1 MPAALALPLF
11 LASLVV
17 TLAAA
22 GYFARRLDRLGIRLG
37 FPEALIGLLTALAA
51 DAPELS
57 SALIALLTGE
67 HDVGVGVVIGSNLF
81 NLAAMI
87 GLSAILAGSVILAR
101 ASLVV
106 EGGVGLLVTLVVA
119 ALVLGAI
126 GPMVCAV
133 LVALILIPYVAVLAI
148 GPERLARMHAPHAH
162 IHADEATVVRVVA
175 SLLLAVALV
184 ALGSAGMVKGAVALS
199 NAWDIP
205 RAFVGT
211 IVLAIVTS
219 LPNAFTAVRLGLAR
233 RGGALV
239 SETFNSNTINLVGG
253 IALPSLF
260 IILGTVTGTLRLE
273 LAWLVAMNLLVIA
286 LLARVGGARTGA
298 GWTIVAGYLA
308 FVVVFVATGG

>member
-11 LASLVV
+11 LLSLLV

-87 GLSAILAGSVILAR
+87 GLSAILAGSVVLAR

-106 EGGVGLLVTLVVA
+106 EGGVGLFATAAVA
-119 ALVLGAI
+119 ALILGAI
-126 GPMVCAV
+126 GPVVCVALLAAV
-133 LVALILIPYVAVLAI
+133 LVPYVAVLAI
-148 GPERLARMHAPHAH
+148 GPERLTRMHAPHAH
-162 IHADEATVVRVVA
+162 IHADEATVVRVVV
-175 SLLLAVALV
+175 SLVVAVALV
-184 ALGSAGMVKGAVALS
+184 VVGSAGMVKAAIALS
-199 NAWDIP
+199 DRWDIP

-211 IVLAIVTS
+211 IILAVVTS
-219 LPNAFTAVRLGLAR
+219 LPNAFTAVRLGLGR

-253 IALPSLF
+253 VAIPSLF
-260 IILGTVTGTLRLE
+260 IALGAVTGVVRFE
-273 LAWLVAMNLLVIA
+273 LAWLLALNVLVIGA
-286 LLARVGGARTGA
+286 LARRRGA
-298 GWTIVAGYLA
+298 GAVAGWAIVGSYLA
-308 FVVVFVATGG
+308 FVVVFVARGG